1 MAGHR
6 RLFVGSILVAIAV
19 SVIGGWLLSRGGDT
33 DGIAADDIVLAKP
46 GTSQIPSIGT
56 NAPVQGT
63 LLPVVDLSTND
74 GATVATA
81 DLTLCI
87 GLGLA
92 FVIFLVVIF
101 VIIKILRRKGGPYPN
116 YGLGPEGKIL
126 FSSDSNLSEYLYV
139 CRYMYVCICF
149 MCRYLPRYFLLVSVG
164 IPV

>member
-1 MAGHR
+1 MKQSSPSKTCFIFNFPSKIIKQI
-6 RLFVGSILVAIAV
+6 LSLIVYFSVGLHSI
-19 SVIGGWLLSRGGDT
+19 VIY
-33 DGIAADDIVLAKP
+33 
-46 GTSQIPSIGT
+46 GTE
-56 NAPVQGT
+56 PVT
-63 LLPVVDLSTND
+63 EATP
-74 GATVATA
+74 TVATA

-164 IPV
+164 IHV